1 MSKYIGIALA
11 TAVIVVQA
19 QLQAGAQSPNFD
31 ASQPVPVLQPQS
43 PANDG
48 LRGPID
54 NRPVAPTS
62 YPAPFSNTS
71 SYSYTEPSGTPPGA
85 QTSVTVPFP
94 APASTGVPSFSE
106 PPSAGAKK
114 QKKHGTSP
122 VGAVFGVQDRAVKS
136 SVGLTDRAAKAS
148 LGVSGKAVKEV
159 FKTIF

>member
-19 QLQAGAQSPNFD
+19 QLQVGAQSPNFD
-31 ASQPVPVLQPQS
+31 ASQPAPVLQPQS
-43 PANDG
+43 PATDE

-54 NRPVAPTS
+54 NHPVAPAS

-71 SYSYTEPSGTPPGA
+71 SYSYTEPNGTPPGA
-85 QTSVTVPFP
+85 QTSVIV
-94 APASTGVPSFSE
+94 PASAGVPSFSE
-106 PPSAGAKK
+106 PSSAGAKK
-114 QKKHGTSP
+114 QKKHSTSA
-122 VGAVFGVQDRAVKS
+122 VGAVIGVPDRAVKS
-136 SVGLTDRAAKAS
+136 SVGLTDRAAKTS

>member
-43 PANDG
+43 PATDD

-54 NRPVAPTS
+54 NHPVAPAS
-62 YPAPFSNTS
+62 YAAPFTNTS
-71 SYSYTEPSGTPPGA
+71 PYSYTEPSGTPPGA
-85 QTSVTVPFP
+85 QTSVTVP
-94 APASTGVPSFSE
+94 APASAGVPSFSE

-114 QKKHGTSP
+114 QKKHGTSA

-136 SVGLTDRAAKAS
+136 SVGLTDRAAKTS
-148 LGVSGKAVKEV
+148 LGFSGKAVKEV